1 MSRRVF
7 VIWVHPL
14 FYETL
19 RALLNHSSIEIAG
32 ASSSYQAA
40 RAEIETLRPDVV
52 IIEEM
57 DDESTSQPEIFR
69 LLDESRWVVKIVRL
83 NLQDNNL
90 WVYQR
95 EQKTIGQ
102 VEDLLKL
109 ILPD

>member
-7 VIWVHPL
+7 VIWAHPL

-32 ASSSYQAA
+32 ASSNYQTA
-40 RAEIETLRPDVV
+40 RADIETQRPDIV
-52 IIEEM
+52 IIEEL
-57 DDESTSQPEIFR
+57 DNESVSQSETFR
-69 LLDESRWVVKIVRL
+69 LLDESQWAVKIVRL

-90 WVYQR
+90 LLYQR

-102 VEDLLKL
+102 VDDLLKL